1 MKKVVRMLGLCALV
15 ALAFTACKKNDTQ
28 KVTFTGHAA
37 QPTSDVR
44 THISDGTFLVWSE
57 NDQIKIFNEAG
68 DANMNFT
75 VQSSAGKPGVAVFTA
90 DDTEELEFVANLES
104 DNYTAFYP
112 NATLNADDKVVMTIP
127 AEQDYFTGKEIG
139 NNLYPMVGFNNGTDN
154 FEFMSNAGFLYVAFA
169 VSNDSEIDTYTID
182 KLVLRSKET
191 TDYLTGNMVY
201 EKDGLTYVFEGTGNV
216 VTLSGDPIVL
226 EKGNAKNFTFVLP
239 EGALASGFDIE
250 LYLGDELVETFE
262 GQGNGQN
269 TVVAQQFRL
278 MPDAYLPKPT
288 PVAPN

>member
-68 DANMNFT
+68 EDMDFT
-75 VQSSAGKPGVAVFTA
+75 VQNSSGKPGVAVFTA
-90 DDTEELEFVANLES
+90 DDADEVAFVADLETA
-104 DNYTAFYP
+104 DYTSFYP
-112 NATLNADDKVVMTIP
+112 NAIVNENDKVVMTIP

-139 NNLYPMVGFNNGTDN
+139 NNLYPMVGFNQGTDN
-154 FEFMSNAGFLYVAFA
+154 FEFMSHAGFLYVAFA

-191 TDYLTGNMVY
+191 TDYLTGNLVY
-201 EKDGLTYVFEGTGNV
+201 EKDGLSYVLEGMGNV
-216 VTLSGDPIVL
+216 VTLSDPIVL

-269 TVVAQQFRL
+269 TIVAQQFRN
-278 MPDAYLPKPT
+278 MPDAYIPKPT
-288 PVAPN
+288 PVQPN